1 MSKYFVFA
9 SDARSYLDLVNVVK
23 ELQNKNEEYFFLYNL
38 NPFTVDPK
46 TNLNAYNYDT
56 NIQQS
61 DKNKPIVIP
70 TLGFELPFTPDFT
83 LITRENWV
91 PEKDLVLDFKKIG
104 SLVCCVENSNWL
116 YNHIKTRLELLSRM
130 TFPSN
135 LIDVHFDHSDWEF
148 ETKKL
153 AGWVNNKT
161 KVVGNPKF
169 DNVFDN
175 IDIDYIIDKY
185 DLNQNKKNVLVY
197 GSMEHEMRT
206 NLFSELKHMRDNLS
220 NDFEILYRP
229 HPAEFLK
236 FKDEFNPN
244 FCIDGVK
251 VIDNDMDV
259 KSISNFSDFHVSM
272 FQGVAYNSLI
282 YDKKLIIHKDNFGVR
297 DELNLDVFKEKEFPF
312 WSNIFGISSWDEFK
326 DLIDLS
332 LLEQFIER
340 YDKWWKNISNS
351 LDVYDKDL
359 KWSLDTTPSKNN
371 SQLLKYFDDFNDQN
385 ASRRIVESM
394 NKMKGM

>member
-169 DNVFDN
+169 DDVFDN
-175 IDIDYIIDKY
+175 IDIDYVIDKY

-206 NLFSELKHMRDNLS
+206 NLFNELKHMRDNLS

>member
-1 MSKYFVFA
+1 
-9 SDARSYLDLVNVVK
+9 
-23 ELQNKNEEYFFLYNL
+23 L
-38 NPFTVDPK
+38 NYP
-46 TNLNAYNYDT
+46 
-56 NIQQS
+56 
-61 DKNKPIVIP
+61 
-70 TLGFELPFTPDFT
+70 
-83 LITRENWV
+83 
-91 PEKDLVLDFKKIG
+91 
-104 SLVCCVENSNWL
+104 
-116 YNHIKTRLELLSRM
+116 
-130 TFPSN
+130 
-135 LIDVHFDHSDWEF
+135 FDHSDWEF

-282 YDKKLIIHKDNFGVR
+282 YDKKLINVQ
-297 DELNLDVFKEKEFPF
+297 KEKRQSLKSKFLKTLLDRDGNCCFYTNKEMTE
-312 WSNIFGISSWDEFK
+312 DEMSIEH
-326 DLIDLS
+326 LIPLS
-332 LLEQFIER
+332 
-340 YDKWWKNISNS
+340 KGG
-351 LDVYDKDL
+351 
-359 KWSLDTTPSKNN
+359 KNN
-371 SQLLKYFDDFNDQN
+371 IDNLVLCIEEENQKMADKPLIEKINYKINNLNIKQND
-385 ASRRIVESM
+385 
-394 NKMKGM
+394 

>member
-359 KWSLDTTPSKNN
+359 KWSLDTTPSKIN

>member
-1 MSKYFVFA
+1 VSKYFVFA

>member
-1 MSKYFVFA
+1 
-9 SDARSYLDLVNVVK
+9 
-23 ELQNKNEEYFFLYNL
+23 
-38 NPFTVDPK
+38 
-46 TNLNAYNYDT
+46 
-56 NIQQS
+56 
-61 DKNKPIVIP
+61 
-70 TLGFELPFTPDFT
+70 
-83 LITRENWV
+83 
-91 PEKDLVLDFKKIG
+91 
-104 SLVCCVENSNWL
+104 
-116 YNHIKTRLELLSRM
+116 M

-169 DNVFDN
+169 DDVFDN
-175 IDIDYIIDKY
+175 IDIDYVIDKY

-206 NLFSELKHMRDNLS
+206 NLFNELKHMRDNLS

-371 SQLLKYFDDFNDQN
+371 SQLLKYFDDFNDQS
-385 ASRRIVESM
+385 ASKRIVESM
-394 NKMKGM
+394 NKMNGV